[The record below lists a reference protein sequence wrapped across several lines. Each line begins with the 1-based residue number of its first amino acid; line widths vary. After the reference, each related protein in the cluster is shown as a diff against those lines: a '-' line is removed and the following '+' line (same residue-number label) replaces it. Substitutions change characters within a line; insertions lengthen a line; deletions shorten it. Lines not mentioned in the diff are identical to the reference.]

1 MARQASAQS
10 GPLLREPVQ
19 HFQEEIE
26 LVHDRNW
33 LHAEFAQQSPKPLP
47 LVSMR
52 QVKARFRQHGIA
64 DRELICG

>member
-1 MARQASAQS
+1 M
-10 GPLLREPVQ
+10 LREPVE
-19 HFQEEIE
+19 HFEKEVV

-33 LHAEFAQQSPKPLP
+33 LHAQIAQQSPKPLP

-64 DRELICG
+64 DSKFIEG